1 MQSVDTQLEDLRDRI
16 LRAARD
22 AGREPGSVRL
32 VAVSKTRTADDIRRV
47 ARAGVRDVGENYVAE
62 ALPKIAALADCGLTW
77 HFIGAI
83 QSNKTRDIALHF
95 DWVHTV
101 DREKIA
107 RRLSDQRPA
116 TLDPLNVLIQ
126 VNVDR
131 EPQKAG
137 VAEERLAELA
147 GYVATLPRLRL
158 RGLMGIPRESAVAE
172 EQHATFRRLAQLFA
186 SCRPA
191 HADDWDSLSMGMS
204 ADFEIAIS
212 EGATLI
218 RLGTAIFGPRT
229 NG

>member
-1 MQSVDTQLEDLRDRI
+1 MQSVDSNIEHVRERI
-16 LRAARD
+16 ASAARS
-22 AGREPGSVRL
+22 AGRGAESVRL
-32 VAVSKTRTADDIRRV
+32 VAVSKTRGPDDIRRV

-62 ALPKIAALADCGLTW
+62 ALPKIAALVDCDLTW

-107 RRLSDQRPA
+107 RRLSDQRPP

-137 VAEERLAELA
+137 VPEERLAELVQ
-147 GYVATLPRLRL
+147 YVALLPRLRL
-158 RGLMGIPRESAVAE
+158 RGLMTMPRETAAAD
-172 EQHATFRRLAQLFA
+172 EQRTAFHRLAQLFDTV
-186 SCRPA
+186 RPLQTGS
-191 HADDWDSLSMGMS
+191 WDSLSMGMS
-204 ADFEIAIS
+204 ADFEVAIS
-212 EGATLI
+212 EGATLV
-218 RLGTAIFGPRT
+218 RLGTAIFGQRT
-229 NG
+229 KT